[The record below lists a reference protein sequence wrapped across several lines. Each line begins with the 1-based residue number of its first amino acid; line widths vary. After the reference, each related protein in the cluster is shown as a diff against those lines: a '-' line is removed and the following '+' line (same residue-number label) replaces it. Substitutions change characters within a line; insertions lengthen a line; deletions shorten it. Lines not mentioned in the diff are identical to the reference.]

1 MTILPEFDGAKIQK
15 IICKYRKKAL
25 FIQFKAIPMSLSKDG
40 SCFSLPKYLWV
51 KTLWNVLGFL

>member
-40 SCFSLPKYLWV
+40 YFSSLPKYFWV
-51 KTLWNVLGFL
+51 KTL